1 MVRVALELAPHFIM
15 DVRQMFFP
23 KRYRCNQG
31 MVSLINH
38 ASVRGVSCRADPRS
52 PAAMNIHCS
61 GSQQVLGRAQCC
73 EVRAH
78 GLDKPR
84 V

>member
-1 MVRVALELAPHFIM
+1 MRVALELAPHFIM

-38 ASVRGVSCRADPRS
+38 ASVRGVPCWADPRS

-61 GSQQVLGRAQCC
+61 GSLNGFWAGRNVVRPEPMALG
-73 EVRAH
+73 
-78 GLDKPR
+78 KSR